1 MLALVF
7 GQSRNRR
14 VPWSAAP
21 AATTLFSVGC
31 ERGCR
36 FAASHGTRRIGLG
49 GILVWLCLAAAMA
62 PAAAAGVPTASLT
75 QRLRTFRQSS
85 RAVVGVSVRRVADG
99 RVLFEDGA
107 TRLLIPA
114 SNQKILTSAFAL
126 QRLGRA
132 FSFTTTVYRQG
143 DDLALVGDFDPI
155 LGDPSLA
162 DAAGIYAE
170 LDRWAAAVRQKVGP
184 RIQGDLLL
192 RSARTTGEYRH
203 PDWPAG
209 QHRQWYVAPVAEL
222 NFHNNCFDVTFQVAG
237 GSVSPQVRPES
248 HLIRVLNRV
257 RAGRRHIWSL
267 RLGQEDSLVELLGT
281 VKVSTRDPL
290 STAVDHPP
298 LLLGRVLAARLQ
310 RAGVTLV
317 GGVRVVPALPGGPAE
332 RTALTR
338 TRTPLPKAMART
350 NKRSLNMAAECF
362 FLRAG
367 DGTWSGSAAVM
378 SQTLAKHFGL
388 KAEGLVVRD
397 GGGLSRRNRVT
408 AGGLTKV
415 LVALAGRKDA
425 EVFLASLPVAG
436 MDGTL
441 RRRMARGPCRG
452 RIRAKTGYIAAVSC
466 LSGYVLDPAAEPA
479 LAFSILVNNLRRGS
493 HPAKKLQD
501 DLCRLLVDSTDP

>member
-1 MLALVF
+1 
-7 GQSRNRR
+7 
-14 VPWSAAP
+14 
-21 AATTLFSVGC
+21 
-31 ERGCR
+31 
-36 FAASHGTRRIGLG
+36 
-49 GILVWLCLAAAMA
+49 MA
-62 PAAAAGVPTASLT
+62 PAAAVSPAH
-75 QRLRTFRQSS
+75 RLHAFRQSC
-85 RAVVGVSVRRVADG
+85 RAVVGVSVRHVADG
-99 RVLFEDGA
+99 RVLFQDGA
-107 TRLLIPA
+107 DNLLIPA

-126 QRLGRA
+126 QRLGRG

-143 DDLALVGDFDPI
+143 DDLVLVGNFDPI

-162 DAAGIYAE
+162 GAAGIYAE
-170 LDRWAAAVRQKVGP
+170 LDRWAAVVRRKVGP
-184 RIQGDLLL
+184 RIEGDLLL
-192 RSARTTGEYRH
+192 RSARTPGEYRH
-203 PDWPAG
+203 PDWPVR
-209 QHRQWYVAPVAEL
+209 QHRKWYVAPVAAL

-237 GSVSPQVRPES
+237 GAVSPRVRPES
-248 HLIRVLNRV
+248 HLIRVVNRV

-267 RLGQEDSLVELLGT
+267 RLDQEDSLVELRGT

-298 LLLGRVLAARLQ
+298 LLLGRVFAARLQ
-310 RAGVTLV
+310 RAGVTLA
-317 GGVRVVPALPGGPAE
+317 GSVRVIAALSGSPPE
-332 RTALTR
+332 RTALAQ
-338 TRTPLPKAMART
+338 TRTPLPKAMARA
-350 NKRSLNMAAECF
+350 NKRSLNMAAECL
-362 FLRAG
+362 FLCAG

-378 SQTLAKHFGL
+378 SRTLTRHFGL

-466 LSGYVLDPAAEPA
+466 LSGYVLDPAGKPE
-479 LAFSILVNNLRRGS
+479 LAFSVLVNNLRRGS
-493 HPAKKLQD
+493 HPAKKLQN
-501 DLCRLLVDSTDP
+501 DLCRLLVVSTNP